1 MASLLLLLIYICF
14 ISLGLPDSLLGAS
27 WPTMYPKLDV
37 PVSYAGIIA
46 MLISTF
52 TVISSLLSDKLT
64 KKFSVGIVIFVSV
77 LLSAG
82 SMIGFSIA
90 PSFWLLLI
98 LTIPYGLG
106 AGSIDAALNNYVA
119 LHFKAS
125 HMSWLHCMWGLG
137 AMISPYIMGLAIT
150 NTGNYT
156 KGYFIVAV
164 IQLVIALITLLAMPL
179 WKKQKVSENIDT
191 TSMGEKI
198 TIKSLFNT
206 KGLIAIAITFF
217 CYCALE
223 QTAMLWTSS
232 YLNLKDG
239 VNVELAAS
247 LASLPFIG
255 ITIGRA
261 INGFLTYKLN
271 DTKLIRIG
279 SVIIFLGIIV
289 MFLPFGKI
297 SSCLSLFLIGF
308 GCAPIYPCIM
318 HSTPIRFGA
327 NASQVIIGIQ
337 MAAAYMGIVLMPPLF
352 GIIAEHISISLFP
365 VFLCVLLIV
374 MFIMHEVVII
384 KTKKV

>member
-1 MASLLLLLIYICF
+1 MASILLLLIYICF

-27 WPTMYPKLDV
+27 WPTMYPKLEV

-64 KKFSVGIVIFVSV
+64 KKFGVGIVIFVSV
-77 LLSAG
+77 LISAG
-82 SMIGFSIA
+82 SMIGFSLA
-90 PSFWLLLI
+90 PTFWLLII

-137 AMISPYIMGLAIT
+137 AMISPYIMGLVLT
-150 NTGNYT
+150 NSGEYE
-156 KGYFIVAV
+156 KGYFIVAI
-164 IQLVIALITLLAMPL
+164 IQLLIALIMLIALPL

-191 TSMGEKI
+191 SNIGEKI
-198 TIKSLFNT
+198 SLKSLINT
-206 KGLIAIAITFF
+206 KGLIAIAVTFF

-232 YLNLKDG
+232 YLNLKDE

-255 ITIGRA
+255 ITVGRA
-261 INGFLTYKLN
+261 INGFLTYKFN
-271 DTKLIRIG
+271 DTTLIRIG
-279 SVIIFLGIIV
+279 SVIILLGIIV
-289 MFLPFGKI
+289 MFLPFGMI
-297 SSCLSLFLIGF
+297 SSCISLVLIGF

-352 GIIAEHISISLFP
+352 GFIAEYISISLFP
-365 VFLCVLLIV
+365 VFLVVLLVV
-374 MFIMHEVVII
+374 MFIMHEVVIK